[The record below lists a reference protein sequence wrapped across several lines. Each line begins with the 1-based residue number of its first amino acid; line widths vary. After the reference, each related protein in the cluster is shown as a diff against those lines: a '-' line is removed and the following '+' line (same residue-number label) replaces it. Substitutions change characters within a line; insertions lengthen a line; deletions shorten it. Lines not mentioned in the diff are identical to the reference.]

1 MPNDQFLIRLF
12 TVTRKGRCQRQTT
25 RAEFDCLFSGTRGEA
40 EGAGGAPESEPDES
54 MNSRVSWSVDGIDP
68 FVRER
73 AEAAARRAGMSLNDW
88 LNSTFGDPTPADF
101 RATADQRPPGQET
114 RDVADI
120 HQRLDAITRQIEQI
134 THPAPLHDAPRGD
147 AVRSEPGVARQLNDA
162 ISRLDA
168 RLSQISNPAPRHSPP
183 QDRQRQADMV
193 ERAATH
199 VYRPSPPLSP
209 ALLESAIAEIAARQ
223 HEPDHATP
231 RPMTPRST
239 PPLAPAMPPAAPPG
253 PDFSTLERHLV
264 KITSQIESLQRPDGI
279 EQSIAAFRAE
289 LAEIRHAITEAMPR
303 RAIESIENEI
313 RSLSC
318 RIDDS
323 RQSGIDGQAL
333 AGVERALGEIRE
345 VLRSLTP
352 AEQLAGYDDAIR
364 NLGAK
369 LDLILRANDD
379 PSTFRQLESAIAALR
394 SIVSNVAS
402 NDALA
407 RLTDDVRALSSKV
420 DQLSRSDGY
429 GESFAILEQRIA
441 ALTSTLERRAQP
453 GGSESSEQIE
463 GALRALSDRLDRM
476 PAGNDNA
483 SAFAHLEQRVSY
495 LLERLE
501 ASADHRTGDLGRVE
515 DGLQD
520 ILRHLEAQQAN
531 LAALAERGR
540 RAAEMLES
548 HQRPAASESTEHLES
563 ALRALSDRLDRMPVG
578 NDGASALAHLE
589 QRVSYLLERLEAS
602 AEHGTGNLG
611 RVEEGLQD
619 IRRHLEAQHAAF
631 ATLSESSRS
640 TAPTDS
646 GLADMVKRDLS
657 DIRFSQLETDRH
669 TQDSLEAVHNTLGH
683 VVDRLAMIE
692 GDLRSVRSQP
702 VAPPPVPPPVTPPA
716 PQAPPPQAAAARVA
730 MPPQPKPEL
739 PNPAAAQAH
748 FAAAPREFRAVQ
760 PPATVT
766 ARAIEEILEP
776 QTAPARAAI
785 EPELPHDHPLE
796 PGTRPTGRVASPSE
810 RIAASENGISEILP
824 GAPGPAGP
832 VSTSSF
838 IAAARRAAQA
848 AAAASAA
855 DVAGR
860 HPAKNSSG
868 GTAKAGQTITS
879 RIRSLLVGASVVVI
893 VLGSFKMAMTLL
905 EGGMPQLPAM
915 ESSSEQ
921 MPSAPSP
928 ADDGARPAI
937 PAPAVPSLTSPTPI
951 GRQSLN
957 SAAPSAPDGTAS
969 VAIAQTPAPPPAPP
983 APGGDVTGTIP
994 TVQATPIAS
1003 KPTPVQTQSERLPD
1017 AIGGP
1022 VLRAAALKG
1031 DPAAAYEVGLRFAEG
1046 KGVAPSF
1053 EEAAKWYDR
1062 AARAGVVPA
1071 LFRLGTFYE
1080 KGLSV
1085 KKDVDVARRYYMQ
1098 AAERGSAKAMHNLAV
1113 LDADGGGN
1121 GANYKSASQWIRK
1134 AADRGVA
1141 DSQYNLGVLYARGIG
1156 VEQNLAESFK
1166 WFSLAAAQGDAESAR
1181 KRDDIA
1187 KRLDAQSLAAAKL
1200 AIQTFTPEP
1209 QPDDAVNVASPAG
1222 GWDSAPAQ
1230 AVTAKPAAKPV
1241 SIKRAAG

>member
-1 MPNDQFLIRLF
+1 
-12 TVTRKGRCQRQTT
+12 
-25 RAEFDCLFSGTRGEA
+25 
-40 EGAGGAPESEPDES
+40 
-54 MNSRVSWSVDGIDP
+54 MNSRVSRSVEDIDP

-73 AEAAARRAGMSLNDW
+73 AEAAARRAGVSLNDW
-88 LNSTFGDPTPADF
+88 LTSTLGDFTPPDF
-101 RATADQRPPGQET
+101 RAPADQRLPGQET
-114 RDVADI
+114 PNVADI

-134 THPAPLHDAPRGD
+134 TRPAPLHDAPRGD
-147 AVRSEPGVARQLNDA
+147 AVGSEPGVARQLNDA

-168 RLSQISNPAPRHSPP
+168 RLSQISNPAPARQTQL
-183 QDRQRQADMV
+183 QDSQRQADMV
-193 ERAATH
+193 ERAAAQI
-199 VYRPSPPLSP
+199 YRPSPPLSP
-209 ALLESAIAEIAARQ
+209 ASLESAIAEIAARQ
-223 HEPDHATP
+223 HELDHAAP
-231 RPMTPRST
+231 PPMTPRSA

-264 KITSQIESLQRPDGI
+264 KITSQIEALQRPDGI

-313 RSLSC
+313 RSLSR
-318 RIDDS
+318 RIDDT

-333 AGVERALGEIRE
+333 AGVERALSEIRE

-379 PSTFRQLESAIAALR
+379 PSTFRQLEGAIAALR

-402 NDALA
+402 TDALA
-407 RLTDDVRALSSKV
+407 RLTDDVRALSAKV

-495 LLERLE
+495 LLERVD

-619 IRRHLEAQHAAF
+619 ILRHLEAQHAAF
-631 ATLSESSRS
+631 ATLSETNRS
-640 TAPTDS
+640 AAAPTDS
-646 GLADMVKRDLS
+646 GLVDMVKRDLS
-657 DIRFSQLETDRH
+657 DIRFTQLETDRH

-702 VAPPPVPPPVTPPA
+702 VAPPITPPA
-716 PQAPPPQAAAARVA
+716 PQAAAPQAAAPRVA

-748 FAAAPREFRAVQ
+748 FAAACSRLRPWRKPSMKFWSRKRRRRASRSSRNCRPITRSNRAPGRPGGWLRHRSALRPPKARSAEFRRARLGRRGRSAHRASS
-760 PPATVT
+760 PPRGAPPRPPRPHRPAT
-766 ARAIEEILEP
+766 
-776 QTAPARAAI
+776 
-785 EPELPHDHPLE
+785 
-796 PGTRPTGRVASPSE
+796 
-810 RIAASENGISEILP
+810 
-824 GAPGPAGP
+824 
-832 VSTSSF
+832 
-838 IAAARRAAQA
+838 
-848 AAAASAA
+848 
-855 DVAGR
+855 
-860 HPAKNSSG
+860 
-868 GTAKAGQTITS
+868 
-879 RIRSLLVGASVVVI
+879 
-893 VLGSFKMAMTLL
+893 
-905 EGGMPQLPAM
+905 
-915 ESSSEQ
+915 
-921 MPSAPSP
+921 
-928 ADDGARPAI
+928 
-937 PAPAVPSLTSPTPI
+937 
-951 GRQSLN
+951 
-957 SAAPSAPDGTAS
+957 
-969 VAIAQTPAPPPAPP
+969 
-983 APGGDVTGTIP
+983 
-994 TVQATPIAS
+994 
-1003 KPTPVQTQSERLPD
+1003 
-1017 AIGGP
+1017 
-1022 VLRAAALKG
+1022 
-1031 DPAAAYEVGLRFAEG
+1031 
-1046 KGVAPSF
+1046 
-1053 EEAAKWYDR
+1053 
-1062 AARAGVVPA
+1062 
-1071 LFRLGTFYE
+1071 
-1080 KGLSV
+1080 
-1085 KKDVDVARRYYMQ
+1085 
-1098 AAERGSAKAMHNLAV
+1098 
-1113 LDADGGGN
+1113 
-1121 GANYKSASQWIRK
+1121 
-1134 AADRGVA
+1134 
-1141 DSQYNLGVLYARGIG
+1141 
-1156 VEQNLAESFK
+1156 
-1166 WFSLAAAQGDAESAR
+1166 SLAASR
-1181 KRDDIA
+1181 SRIPPVV
-1187 KRLDAQSLAAAKL
+1187 R
-1200 AIQTFTPEP
+1200 PRNRRP
-1209 QPDDAVNVASPAG
+1209 SPPRSVRC
-1222 GWDSAPAQ
+1222 WSAPAWWSSCS
-1230 AVTAKPAAKPV
+1230 AR
-1241 SIKRAAG
+1241 SRWR